1 MPTIIVNA
9 RRGLARY
16 SRKWVTP
23 GFAEPSGRASTMTQ
37 LVSFPSE
44 EGPPLVVEVADN
56 SYGLQRV
63 ARGDDEIVQSS
74 LKLEDALKRAMPTL
88 RSIVRKIQDLS
99 PDSAEIEFGVSLNAE
114 AGVVV
119 AKTAVAG
126 NFTVRLSWDGSAK
139 DSAKRPASDPAS
151 GSAPGSGTGSAST
164 GR

>member
-1 MPTIIVNA
+1 
-9 RRGLARY
+9 
-16 SRKWVTP
+16 
-23 GFAEPSGRASTMTQ
+23 MTQ

-63 ARGDDEIVQSS
+63 AREDDEIVRSS

-126 NFTVRLSWDGSAK
+126 NFTVRLSWGGSGDSSAK
-139 DSAKRPASDPAS
+139 
-151 GSAPGSGTGSAST
+151 GSASAASSASS
-164 GR
+164 GDSASAGH